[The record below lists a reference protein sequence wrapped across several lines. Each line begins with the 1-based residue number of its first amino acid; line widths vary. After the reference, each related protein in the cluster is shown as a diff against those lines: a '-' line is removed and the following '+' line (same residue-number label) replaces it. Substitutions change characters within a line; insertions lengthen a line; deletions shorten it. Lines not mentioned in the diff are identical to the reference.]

1 MAVYLLKWSEMFVV
15 SIPKYEQKINI
26 MVLSVKVRW
35 EL

>member
-1 MAVYLLKWSEMFVV
+1 MAVYLLKWSEMVVV

-35 EL
+35 EF